1 MFCSDKDTLQ
11 QYKQDITG
19 VCCEAVD
26 EEAGVGGGVVDNV
39 ATVDGGVVD
48 NVVTVGGG
56 APDNVVAGGDG
67 AVDNVATD
75 DNVGC
80 EGCILSMQSSV
91 QACCFIPY
99 TEDEDQ

>member
-1 MFCSDKDTLQ
+1 M
-11 QYKQDITG
+11 QDITG

-26 EEAGVGGGVVDNV
+26 EEAGVGGGAVDNV

-48 NVVTVGGG
+48 NVATVGGG
-56 APDNVVAGGDG
+56 A
-67 AVDNVATD
+67 VDNMATD
-75 DNVGC
+75 HVGF

-99 TEDEDQ
+99 TEDEDQRQN